1 MNKFK
6 SIAKLI
12 AAFGAVLGVNA
23 VLPEPYGVIAGA
35 IVAAATYIA
44 KSPFAAE

>member
-1 MNKFK
+1 MKTFK
-6 SIAKLI
+6 AIAKLI

-23 VLPEPYGVIAGA
+23 AMPEPYGVIVGA
-35 IVAAATYIA
+35 LVAAAAYIA